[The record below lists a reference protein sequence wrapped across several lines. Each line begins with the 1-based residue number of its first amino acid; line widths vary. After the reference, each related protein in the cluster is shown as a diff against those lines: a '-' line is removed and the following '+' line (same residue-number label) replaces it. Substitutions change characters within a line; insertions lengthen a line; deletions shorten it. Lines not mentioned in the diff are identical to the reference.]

1 VLPPVYEVFER
12 VVDLH
17 GYISVDTNRY
27 SAPESLVGQTVSVYK
42 YPAHIDVHHRGTLVA
57 SHARLIGQRDG
68 RSTAPEH
75 HHIPVRVDR
84 TPGIEAQLL
93 RDDPELTAYARALKQ
108 RGHGRGARAL
118 RRLLEIK
125 RTYPKEAFA
134 AAVKQAAHFGL
145 YDLGR
150 LEKLILQQVAGN
162 FFALNSDT
170 DED

>member
-1 VLPPVYEVFER
+1 
-12 VVDLH
+12 
-17 GYISVDTNRY
+17 
-27 SAPESLVGQTVSVYK
+27 
-42 YPAHIDVHHRGTLVA
+42 
-57 SHARLIGQRDG
+57 
-68 RSTAPEH
+68 
-75 HHIPVRVDR
+75 
-84 TPGIEAQLL
+84 
-93 RDDPELTAYARALKQ
+93 
-108 RGHGRGARAL
+108 L

-170 DED
+170 DEDA